1 MEGPFLNSS
10 LGEMKDI
17 AGLKKYP
24 FILLKKKKTQSSKG
38 FRKPQIGFALFAFKQ
53 TGCTAVKRVH
63 LGVRMVQTKALL
75 ITWVSLGKLFSF
87 LGVLIYK
94 MRIRIF
100 KGQNSDRDQMRKLKW
115 EHLLMLSLRN
125 KGKKKKKKVILGYLL
140 SAKYYIKEYDGE
152 QDNVPRKHILI
163 NKWLWNTIFFKK

>member
-1 MEGPFLNSS
+1 MISTMEGPFLNSS

-100 KGQNSDRDQMRKLKW
+100 KGQNSDRDQMRKLK
-115 EHLLMLSLRN
+115 
-125 KGKKKKKKVILGYLL
+125 
-140 SAKYYIKEYDGE
+140 
-152 QDNVPRKHILI
+152 
-163 NKWLWNTIFFKK
+163 